1 MIIIEET
8 DWRVLARK
16 PEYRREAARLY
27 MRQHKCLYI
36 EASRAVESY
45 FRYVAWNLND
55 IYTGLQ
61 VQRHATQQKDHHLE
75 AFYKGPTLEQERPQV
90 FEKKKMLRL
99 EIAEPSTPD

>member
-55 IYTGLQ
+55 IHMGLMI
-61 VQRHATQQKDHHLE
+61 QRSATPCPE
-75 AFYKGPTLEQERPQV
+75 ARLLSAYKGPTLKQERPQV
-90 FEKKKMLRL
+90 YRTRMLAQTTT
-99 EIAEPSTPD
+99 E